1 MKQNFFAVDL
11 GATSGRT
18 ILGSFIEGGLNLEEI
33 NRFPNHLI
41 EVGGHFYWDIY
52 ALYRH
57 IIDGLKLVAHRGE
70 SIASIGIDTWGVD
83 FVLLGKDGNL
93 LRQPYAYRDPHTVG
107 APEAFFSRISR
118 SEVYGKTGIQV
129 MNFNSLFQ
137 LDTLRRNHDSALEAA
152 DKVLFMPDALSYM
165 LTGKMVTEYTI
176 ASTAQ
181 LVNAHT
187 QRLEPELLKAVGL
200 QEENFGRFV
209 FPGEKIGTLTEEVQK
224 ITGLGAIPV
233 IAVAG
238 HDTGS
243 AVAAV
248 PALDRN
254 FAYLSS
260 GTWSLM
266 GVETDAPV
274 ITAETEALNFTNEGG
289 VEGTIRL
296 LKNICGM
303 WLLERCRL
311 NWGDTSY
318 PELITE
324 ADSCEPFRSLIN
336 PDDDCFANPAD
347 MEQAI
352 EMVPVIVEAQIQA
365 TAIEFME
372 RETIL
377 FAEEYLGKRFPD
389 TRNDAYILLTF
400 DGRNAEQ
407 VRAEY
412 QEVAD
417 LCLEHGALDVFI
429 VDTQERKQSVWN
441 ARGAFLEAIKASTTQ
456 MDECDVVVPR
466 DRVADF
472 IKYTHEVAG
481 ILNLRIPS
489 FGHAGDGNLHV
500 YLCRDDLAEDE
511 WKEKLSLG
519 FEMMYARAREYG
531 GAVSGEH
538 GIGYAKKE
546 YLKEQLGDTQIGLMR
561 RIKKAFDP
569 NLILNPDKVV

>member
-224 ITGLGAIPV
+224 ITGL
-233 IAVAG
+233 
-238 HDTGS
+238 
-243 AVAAV
+243 
-248 PALDRN
+248 
-254 FAYLSS
+254 SS

-352 EMVPVIVEAQIQA
+352 REYCRTTGQPVPEQRGQIVRCIFESLALRYRQVLENLRALSPRPIETLHVIGGGSRNDLLNQFTANAIGIPVVAGPSEA
-365 TAIEFME
+365 TAIGNVMIQAMTVGEATDVAGM
-372 RETIL
+372 RQLISRSIPLKTYHPQDM
-377 FAEEYLGKRFPD
+377 AAWD
-389 TRNDAYILLTF
+389 AAYIHF
-400 DGRNAEQ
+400 KNC
-407 VRAEY
+407 VR
-412 QEVAD
+412 
-417 LCLEHGALDVFI
+417 
-429 VDTQERKQSVWN
+429 
-441 ARGAFLEAIKASTTQ
+441 
-456 MDECDVVVPR
+456 
-466 DRVADF
+466 
-472 IKYTHEVAG
+472 
-481 ILNLRIPS
+481 
-489 FGHAGDGNLHV
+489 
-500 YLCRDDLAEDE
+500 
-511 WKEKLSLG
+511 
-519 FEMMYARAREYG
+519 
-531 GAVSGEH
+531 
-538 GIGYAKKE
+538 
-546 YLKEQLGDTQIGLMR
+546 
-561 RIKKAFDP
+561 
-569 NLILNPDKVV
+569 

>member
-41 EVGGHFYWDIY
+41 EVGGHFYWDIH

-303 WLLERCRL
+303 WLLERCRCD
-311 NWGDTSY
+311 WEEISY
-318 PELITE
+318 PELIAE
-324 ADSCEPFRSLIN
+324 AEASEPFRSLIN
-336 PDDDCFANPAD
+336 PDDALFANPMN

-352 EMVPVIVEAQIQA
+352 RTYCADHHQPIPETRGQVVRCIFESLALRYRQVLENLRGLSPRPVEALHVIGGGSRNDLLNQWTANAVGIPVVAGPSEA
-365 TAIEFME
+365 TAIGNVM
-372 RETIL
+372 IQ
-377 FAEEYLGKRFPD
+377 A
-389 TRNDAYILLTF
+389 LT
-400 DGRNAEQ
+400 A
-407 VRAEY
+407 
-412 QEVAD
+412 
-417 LCLEHGALDVFI
+417 GAASDVVSMRQLINRSIPLKTFTPEN
-429 VDTQERKQSVWN
+429 VEVWN
-441 ARGAFLEAIKASTTQ
+441 AAYLHFLQ
-456 MDECDVVVPR
+456 
-466 DRVADF
+466 
-472 IKYTHEVAG
+472 
-481 ILNLRIPS
+481 
-489 FGHAGDGNLHV
+489 
-500 YLCRDDLAEDE
+500 LA
-511 WKEKLSLG
+511 
-519 FEMMYARAREYG
+519 
-531 GAVSGEH
+531 
-538 GIGYAKKE
+538 
-546 YLKEQLGDTQIGLMR
+546 
-561 RIKKAFDP
+561 
-569 NLILNPDKVV
+569 

>member
-18 ILGSFIEGGLNLEEI
+18 ILSSFTKNGINLEEVS
-33 NRFPNHLI
+33 RFPNHLI

-52 ALYRH
+52 ALYSH
-57 IIDGLKLVAHRGE
+57 IIDGLKKVAQLGE
-70 SIASIGIDTWGVD
+70 PITSIGIDTWGVD

-93 LRQPYAYRDPHTVG
+93 LRQPYSYRDPHTVG
-107 APEAFFSRISR
+107 APEALFSRISR

-137 LDTLRRNHDSALEAA
+137 LDTLRRNKDSALEAA
-152 DKVLFMPDALSYM
+152 DKILFMPDALSYM
-165 LTGKMVTEYTI
+165 LTGEMVTEYTI

-200 QEENFGRFV
+200 TEKNFGRFV
-209 FPGEKIGTLTEEVQK
+209 FPGEQIGVLTEEVQK
-224 ITGLGAIPV
+224 MTGLGPIPV

-243 AVAAV
+243 AVASV

-274 ITAETEALNFTNEGG
+274 INAETEALNFTNEGG

-311 NWGDTSY
+311 NWGETSY
-318 PELITE
+318 PELISE

-336 PDDDCFANPAD
+336 PDDACFANPAD
-347 MEQAI
+347 MEKAI
-352 EMVPVIVEAQIQA
+352 IEYCHATGQPAPEQRGQIVRCIFESLALRYRQVLENLRALSPRPIETLHVIGGGSRNDLLNQFTANAIGIPVVAGPSEA
-365 TAIEFME
+365 TAIGNVMIQAMAAGEATDVAGMRQLINRSIPLKTYQPQDME
-372 RETIL
+372 
-377 FAEEYLGKRFPD
+377 AWD
-389 TRNDAYILLTF
+389 AAYIHF
-400 DGRNAEQ
+400 KNC
-407 VRAEY
+407 VR
-412 QEVAD
+412 
-417 LCLEHGALDVFI
+417 
-429 VDTQERKQSVWN
+429 
-441 ARGAFLEAIKASTTQ
+441 
-456 MDECDVVVPR
+456 
-466 DRVADF
+466 
-472 IKYTHEVAG
+472 
-481 ILNLRIPS
+481 
-489 FGHAGDGNLHV
+489 
-500 YLCRDDLAEDE
+500 
-511 WKEKLSLG
+511 
-519 FEMMYARAREYG
+519 
-531 GAVSGEH
+531 
-538 GIGYAKKE
+538 
-546 YLKEQLGDTQIGLMR
+546 
-561 RIKKAFDP
+561 
-569 NLILNPDKVV
+569 